1 MGSII
6 LNFLAKMAFL
16 IGEGSEKDPELA
28 ALHGH
33 TLGLL
38 DLALQLF
45 NKTPLKLGEY
55 LIRLLHVSV
64 PRAARLEPDALQGDS
79 ASHTCGNVG

>member
-1 MGSII
+1 VDDFVLSNELGEMIM
-6 LNFLAKMAFL
+6 NFLVKMAFL

-45 NKTPLKLGEY
+45 NSRPLKLGTT
-55 LIRLLHVSV
+55 LDRLLQV
-64 PRAARLEPDALQGDS
+64 
-79 ASHTCGNVG
+79 CGLGERGGGNEHSGFT

>member
-64 PRAARLEPDALQGDS
+64 
-79 ASHTCGNVG
+79 